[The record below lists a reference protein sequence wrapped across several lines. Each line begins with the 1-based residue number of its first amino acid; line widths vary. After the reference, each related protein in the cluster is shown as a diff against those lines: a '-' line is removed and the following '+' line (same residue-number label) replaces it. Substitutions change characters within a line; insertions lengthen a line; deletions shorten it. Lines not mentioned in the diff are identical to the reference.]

1 MAPRRP
7 AAGDESACL
16 HAGGRAAAWGN
27 LGLWRSTADD
37 YAGACEA
44 LARAVGEAAAL
55 RPGDRVLALACGA
68 GEELRL
74 WRAGFG
80 AGALAGI
87 EADPGRAREAALRV
101 PDADLHVGPAQ
112 DLLAGLTQRFDAVLC
127 VDAAYHLGPRLPLFE
142 RVAGALAA
150 GGRFAFTDLVLDR
163 EPSLLLAAAARL
175 AGVPIVDLTDLPTR
189 VAQLRAAGFAEVAA
203 TRLDEPVLGGFARF
217 AAAQARRFGWRAW
230 HPGWR
235 RVALTARLV
244 GPCRRAGL
252 GYALLAATWP
262 GRPAADPPH
271 G

>member
-55 RPGDRVLALACGA
+55 RPGDRVLGLACGA
-68 GEELRL
+68 GEELAL
-74 WRAGFG
+74 WRVAFG

-87 EADPGRAREAALRV
+87 EADERLARAAAARV
-101 PDADLHVGPAQ
+101 PDAELRVGPAQ
-112 DLLAGLTQRFDAVLC
+112 DLLADMAQRFDAVLC
-127 VDAAYHLGPRLPLFE
+127 VDAVYHLGPRLPLFE
-142 RVAGALAA
+142 RVAGVLEV

-163 EPSLLLAAAARL
+163 EPSPPLAAMARL
-175 AGVPIVDLTDLPTR
+175 AGVPIDELADLPTR
-189 VAQLRAAGFAEVAA
+189 VAQLRAAGFAEVVA
-203 TRLDEPVLGGFARF
+203 TRLDEAVLGGFARF
-217 AAAQARRFGWRAW
+217 AAAQAARFGWRAW

-235 RVALTARLV
+235 RVALTARLI

-262 GRPAADPPH
+262 GRPAAGPPH
-271 G
+271 T